1 MSIDNRKITNSQT
14 WFLSMYFS
22 VHTLYLFLI
31 LIAFGWNAYNTY
43 QYRILAERQTE
54 LENMLTEL
62 LPSSSSIPSF
72 HHESTSIERWL
83 DKIFQFVQSKN
94 NVKTDNSNSMDK
106 PYTVRVKNKNK
117 KDVIFI

>member
-1 MSIDNRKITNSQT
+1 
-14 WFLSMYFS
+14 MYFS